1 MRLSSWMCAIGT
13 AALVAGCGSESGS
26 QASAPTTGDEVNVE
40 LHDHPT
46 REELAEVLG
55 EQAAHIRDCGPG
67 TGETV
72 RVEIVFEGTS
82 GQPIEINYPDDVARS
97 TRICIES
104 NLVHAVVQPFRQ
116 DRFSVTYPFKLRESA
131 SATPPV
137 GDSDG

>member
-1 MRLSSWMCAIGT
+1 ATSTSSRTPRSSPGLLRAASFRDAPRGVSVIPTLAGGIHMRLSSWMCAIGT

-82 GQPIEINYPDDVARS
+82 GQPIEINYPDDV
-97 TRICIES
+97 
-104 NLVHAVVQPFRQ
+104 
-116 DRFSVTYPFKLRESA
+116 
-131 SATPPV
+131 
-137 GDSDG
+137 